1 MQFKVKIIL
10 SAKVIQIPLYVSFR
24 YTCVFE
30 WYKED
35 FSGSGV
41 ITYLTS
47 LIWKQPLLGV
57 FFSYFNELDRA
68 YSQDVL
74 HLICCPA
81 HMRERV
87 VQELE
92 NANVVPSEENSR
104 KKLIPGHDKAFV
116 FVSGGITPAEIEDME
131 DFHLM
136 YVRAL
141 LHKAGF

>member
-30 WYKED
+30 WDKED
-35 FSGSGV
+35 FSVSGV

-47 LIWKQPLLGV
+47 LIGKQPLLGV
-57 FFSYFNELDRA
+57 FFSYFNESDRA

-92 NANVVPSEENSR
+92 NVVPSEENSR

-116 FVSGGITPAEIEDME
+116 FVSGGITPAEIENME

-136 YVRAL
+136 YVRAP